1 MASRHLRLAVGAF
14 PAALFCMTLA
24 SAAMAENAITTDVA
38 SVRAGPDDSYP
49 EVAQL
54 DADSPI
60 EVMGCLDDWSWC
72 DVTFDGNRGWL
83 YSPDIT
89 YEYEGGYVPFYTYA
103 PAFSVPVI
111 SFTVDTY
118 WGRYYHDRPWYRDRE
133 QWSHRVIQHRPPPGP
148 RPHSGPPPREAV
160 RMDRPH
166 GGPPGDRSTRSGRA
180 EPRPT
185 SHEPS
190 RDERNDRNE
199 HHERD
204 RAAPER
210 DRAAPERSNDHE
222 AAGSAA
228 HERPQPERAAPQRTT
243 PDHRDHV
250 APPHEAPSH
259 ETSPHETSPHEASPR
274 EASRHEAST
283 HEASANPAPSP
294 MHAPPEHPAP
304 QHEARA
310 PGRPEG
316 RPQARPE
323 AQHAEPPHREE
334 PRPQSN
340 KPQP

>member
-1 MASRHLRLAVGAF
+1 MHLHHLRLWLGALLC
-14 PAALFCMTLA
+14 ALSC
-24 SAAMAENAITTDVA
+24 AAMAENAITTDVA

-49 EVAQL
+49 EVTQL
-54 DADSPI
+54 DAASPV

-89 YEYEGGYVPFYTYA
+89 YEYQGGYVPFYTYA

-118 WGRYYHDRPWYRDRE
+118 WGSYYHDRPWYRDRE
-133 QWSHRVIQHRPPPGP
+133 QWSHREIQHRPPPGP

-166 GGPPGDRSTRSGRA
+166 GGPPGDRALRLGRA
-180 EPRPT
+180 EPRGSEPT
-185 SHEPS
+185 RDHETP
-190 RDERNDRNE
+190 DRNTD
-199 HHERD
+199 HADHGDRVAHDRNGDRD

-210 DRAAPERSNDHE
+210 ARDHE
-222 AAGSAA
+222 GPGSAA
-228 HERPQPERAAPQRTT
+228 HERPQAEHTAPDHAI

-250 APPHEAPSH
+250 APPRDAPPHAALSHEASHEAP
-259 ETSPHETSPHEASPR
+259 PR
-274 EASRHEAST
+274 EAAPR
-283 HEASANPAPSP
+283 PAPPP
-294 MHAPPEHPAP
+294 MHAPP
-304 QHEARA
+304 QHQE
-310 PGRPEG
+310 P
-316 RPQARPE
+316 
-323 AQHAEPPHREE
+323 QHAERPHHEE